1 MKNLKKLTIR
11 NEKFLTEK
19 ELRNLQGVTYLF
31 QCWAYQTWIPS
42 VELAYYDR
50 WNLQDALDTCWLELL
65 DGGSNGYC
73 ECQQISG

>member
-19 ELRNLQGVTYLF
+19 ELRNLQGGTYLF

-42 VELAYYDR
+42 VELAYY
-50 WNLQDALDTCWLELL
+50 QVETEQQALAACSVDFL
-65 DGGSNGYC
+65 GGNGGYC
-73 ECQQISG
+73 ICT